1 MNRYVVK
8 IKATASSS
16 VVVEAESEEEA
27 REEAAQLAGKL
38 KGAFIWGREDIVP
51 LEVKPYDWG
60 PVESEK
66 AARRK
71 RL

>member
-60 PVESEK
+60 GESEK